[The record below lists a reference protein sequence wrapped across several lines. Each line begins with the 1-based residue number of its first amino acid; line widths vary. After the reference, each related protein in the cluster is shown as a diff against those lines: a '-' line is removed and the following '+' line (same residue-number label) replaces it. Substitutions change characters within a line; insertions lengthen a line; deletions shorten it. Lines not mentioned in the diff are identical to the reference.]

1 MFTQKTNKTT
11 KKNARK
17 ALTLISIATASL
29 SFTNTA
35 SATIVEIKTS
45 LSEQLIKVNLFD
57 STTPATVANF
67 LNYIDSGHY
76 TNSVVHR
83 VATDFVVLGGGYKF
97 TGELPLTPLVAS
109 APVKNEPVYSNVKG
123 TIAMAKKGS
132 NVHSATN
139 QWFFNLKDNSD
150 NLDRQNGGFTVFG
163 QVIEG
168 MDIVDKI
175 AQLKLCNAGDLEGI
189 PMVMAESQQCGD
201 MSAPGME
208 NFVVIEY
215 VGIFDNSVVTDGD
228 LIPLKSKEP
237 DSDGDGVIDISD
249 AFPSDP
255 AKYLPDAQ
263 EDNGGSITWFAL
275 AMLTLLTMRKRLFSM

>member
-1 MFTQKTNKTT
+1 MFSQAT
-11 KKNARK
+11 KQVTKINARK
-17 ALTLISIATASL
+17 ALALISIATASL
-29 SFTNTA
+29 SLANTA
-35 SATIVEIKTS
+35 NATIVEIKTS
-45 LSEQLIKVNLFD
+45 LSPDSIKVNLFD
-57 STTPATVANF
+57 TTTPATVANF

-83 VATDFVVLGGGYKF
+83 VATDFVVQGGGYKF
-97 TGELPLTPLVAS
+97 TGEWPLTPLVAS

-215 VGIFDNSVVTDGD
+215 VGIFDNSEVTDGD